1 MIKKS
6 VWHIMLCII
15 LLSCKKEKV
24 DDDYNPKF
32 VVEGSIEQNGYANV
46 TITHNL
52 PFYTSINSAQLEE
65 IIIKYAKVTVS
76 DGQTSEVLTGSYEKG
91 QFPYFVYK
99 GSDLKG
105 VVGKN
110 YSLKIEYAGYTLNA
124 ETTIPPVPQLD
135 RLWFEPKGGKD
146 LQLNIRF
153 TDNVNEKNYYKI
165 YTKLEEER
173 NFSRTLLS
181 NQDDQYFNGKTINL
195 ALNRGSI
202 NNLNEEYDPY
212 FVDGDKVMVKFASI
226 PKSGYDFW
234 QGFQNEI
241 LNASNPLMGST
252 NALKSNINGMAV
264 GIWCGYG
271 VSIYSATAKQ

>member
-1 MIKKS
+1 MIF
-6 VWHIMLCII
+6 
-15 LLSCKKEKV
+15 LSCKKEKA
-24 DDDYNPKF
+24 DDEYKPKF
-32 VVEGSIEQNGYANV
+32 VVEGSIEQDGYAHV

-52 PFYTSINSAQLEE
+52 PFYTRVDSAQLEE

-76 DGQTSEVLTGSYEKG
+76 DGQSSEVLTGSYEKG
-91 QFPYFVYK
+91 QFSYFVYK

-124 ETTIPPVPQLD
+124 ETTIPPVPKLD

-202 NNLNEEYDPY
+202 NNLDEEYDPY

-271 VSIYSATAKQ
+271 VSVYSATAKQ